1 MFCLRLAF
9 AILLLPVIPAT
20 EISVGTVIPF
30 MLSSG
35 LNSSKDTAGKKI
47 EGKVMQDVPLPSGA
61 KIKRGARISGHI
73 IGATKPGPSGSKVVL
88 KFDTVEVEGKD
99 LPLSAGLLA
108 VASMAMV
115 SDAQTAISGN
125 PDRDPVTQWVT
136 RQVGGDVVY
145 RGRGIVLSKEG
156 VTGKWVEGTSVLIKL
171 MPNPNAGCSG
181 GAGYDHEQ
189 AVWIFSSAA
198 CGAYGLPGVK
208 ISDAGTGTTAGQIA
222 LESDR
227 KVDIRGGSGW
237 LLMVNGNGQ

>member
-1 MFCLRLAF
+1 MFCLLLALT
-9 AILLLPVIPAT
+9 ILLLPVIPAT
-20 EISVGTVIPF
+20 EAPAGTVIPV

-35 LNSSKDTAGKKI
+35 LNSSKDAVGKKI

-61 KIKRGARISGHI
+61 KIKRETRVSGHI
-73 IGATKPGPSGSKVVL
+73 LSVTKPGPSGSKLVL
-88 KFDTVEVEGKD
+88 KFDSIEHEGQD
-99 LPLSAGLLA
+99 VPLSAGLLA

-115 SDAQTAISGN
+115 SDAQNPISGN

-145 RGRGIVLSKEG
+145 RGRGIVLSKQG
-156 VTGKWVEGTSVLIKL
+156 VTGKWMEGTSVVIKL
-171 MPNPNAGCSG
+171 MPNPKAGCSD

-208 ISDAGTGTTAGQIA
+208 ISDAGTGTTASQIT

-227 KVDIRGGSGW
+227 KIDIRGGSGW
-237 LLMVNGNGQ
+237 LLLVKGGSP